1 MLISR
6 LIASLTAATVAV
18 FALGQ
23 VAHADLLINIDKS
36 AQRMTVTVNG
46 EHLYDWPVSTGGS
59 GYDTL
64 SGTFKP
70 FRMENFSK
78 EWDDRTVQCPL
89 LTKADMPRA

>member
-1 MLISR
+1 
-6 LIASLTAATVAV
+6 
-18 FALGQ
+18 
-23 VAHADLLINIDKS
+23 
-36 AQRMTVTVNG
+36 MTVTVNG

-70 FRMENFSK
+70 FRMEIDHFSK
-78 EWDDRTVQCPL
+78 EWDDAPMPYSIFFTQIGHAIHGTYQQRSLGRPDHGDRTVQCPL